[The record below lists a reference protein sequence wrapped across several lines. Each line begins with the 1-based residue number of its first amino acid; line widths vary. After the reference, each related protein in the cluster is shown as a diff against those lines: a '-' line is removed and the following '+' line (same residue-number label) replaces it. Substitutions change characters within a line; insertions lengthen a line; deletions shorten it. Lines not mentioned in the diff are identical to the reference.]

1 MAVLTG
7 LLNSVAEPTG
17 LWAIIIKSFESGVG
31 SYILAV
37 LLLTLIIRIVWA
49 PLDTINKKMNAKM
62 MRDQAKI
69 APQMEKLEKQ
79 YAKDP
84 QLLNRKKQELY
95 KKAGVGVGGGC
106 LFMLVFLALNLTI
119 FGSMFTTMNSFSSYK
134 VNEQYEELKYSYV
147 NIINATVSLEN
158 KDDFIANYNDY
169 SIKIENDKVY
179 VLKGEEVKKE
189 INYNID
195 FTINKGTDAEVAS
208 ETEIENIFYRYIVND
223 EDSDVE
229 FLGNYKYNEVTL
241 TTAITSVAQKYVNN
255 LYEESKKE
263 YSFLWV
269 SNIWEADSPFKSSVL
284 SFESY
289 KNVVGKGNV
298 SEHEE
303 IVYNAFMTQISENY
317 NRTNGYFIL
326 AIISI
331 GISYLSLYLSN
342 GKQNKK
348 NPQQGQ
354 SNKFMMIIFPLIMGI
369 FAIFYNS
376 VFAFYL
382 VVSQA
387 INVGLV
393 PLENLIIKKWEA
405 HDARREELKNVVEY
419 SRKK

>member
-1 MAVLTG
+1 MATLTG

-62 MRDQAKI
+62 MRNQAKI
-69 APQMEKLEKQ
+69 TPQMERLEKQ

-119 FGSMFTTMNSFSSYK
+119 FGSMFTTMNAFSSYK
-134 VNEQYEELKYSYV
+134 VNEQYEELKYAYV
-147 NIINATVSLEN
+147 NVINATTSLS
-158 KDDFIANYNDY
+158 DRSDFVTNYNDY

-179 VLKGEEVKKE
+179 VLKGEEVKLE
-189 INYNID
+189 TNYFTD
-195 FTINKGTDAEVAS
+195 FTENKDTDNEVPSAKA
-208 ETEIENIFYRYIVND
+208 IEKKFYQYIVND
-223 EDSDVE
+223 EESEYD
-229 FLGNYKYNEVTL
+229 FLGNENYNDITL
-241 TTAITSVAQKYVNN
+241 STAISSVAQKYVNS
-255 LYEESKKE
+255 LYEESQKE

-289 KNVVGKGNV
+289 KNVVGKDNV
-298 SEHEE
+298 SENEE
-303 IVYNAFMTQISENY
+303 IVYNAFMTQISDNY
-317 NRTNGYFIL
+317 NHVNGYFIL

-342 GKQNKK
+342 GRQNKK
-348 NPQQGQ
+348 NAQQGQ
-354 SNKFMMIIFPLIMGI
+354 SNKVMMIIFPLIMGI

-393 PLENLIIKKWEA
+393 PLENLIIRKWEA
-405 HDARREELKNVVEY
+405 HDARKEELKNVVEY